1 MALGRTFSVGIDIGT
16 NQVKV
21 IVAESAD
28 SWNARKTE
36 QTGRAT
42 DSGTGTGGSG
52 MSGGIQGRHGSQR
65 STDHLPRVIG
75 GGMAETRGMRHGYIT
90 NQKEVVKSIK
100 TAVAQAEKNAG
111 VSIKRAYVSING
123 VGLGAIISSASV
135 NTTKADAEITD
146 LDVKRAIEES
156 EKELPN
162 QYIQNRKIV
171 HTIPLEFKIDGKK
184 VLGKPQGLKGLR
196 LEARVLY
203 MTCLAHH
210 LNDILSA
217 CEEADIEI
225 QDVIAGPMASSFV
238 TLSKTQKI
246 AGCLLANIGCET
258 TSIIVFE
265 NNIPIS
271 LEVFPFGSNDI
282 TNDIALGLKV
292 SLEDAETIKI
302 GNGKPS
308 DHSFSK
314 KKLDEIIIARL
325 ADIFDLINDHLK
337 RIDRS
342 GLLPAGV
349 ILTGGGAILNNI
361 EEFAKIALHL
371 PAKKSNLD
379 LQGNLKVV
387 QQDQEWAVAY
397 GLAMVGL
404 GTDDGGLVH
413 SGSTAGIIG
422 KLLKRFWSW
431 LKQFLP

>member
-1 MALGRTFSVGIDIGT
+1 MAIGRSFSVGIDIGT

-21 IVAESAD
+21 IVAESAE
-28 SWNARKTE
+28 SWNSRKGGEGANGANAGAQRQARPS
-36 QTGRAT
+36 
-42 DSGTGTGGSG
+42 DS
-52 MSGGIQGRHGSQR
+52 
-65 STDHLPRVIG
+65 LPRVIG
-75 GGMAETRGMRHGYIT
+75 GGVAETRGMRHGYIT
-90 NQKEVVKSIK
+90 NLKEVVRSIK
-100 TAVAQAEKNAG
+100 TAVAQAEKSAG
-111 VSIKRAYVSING
+111 ISIKRAYVSVSGI
-123 VGLGAIISSASV
+123 GLGAIISTASV

-162 QYIQNRKIV
+162 QYIQNRKII
-171 HTIPLEFKIDGKK
+171 HTIPLEFKIDGKR
-184 VLGKPQGLKGLR
+184 VLGKPQGLKGIR

-210 LNDILSA
+210 LNEILNA

-238 TLSKTQKI
+238 TLNKTQKI

-292 SLEDAETIKI
+292 SLEDAEAIKT
-302 GNGKPS
+302 GKSS
-308 DHSFSK
+308 DFSYSK
-314 KKLDEIIIARL
+314 KKLDEIVIARL

-349 ILTGGGAILNNI
+349 ILTGGGAALANI
-361 EEFAKIALHL
+361 EDFAKIALHL
-371 PAKKSNLD
+371 PSKKSSLE
-379 LQGNLKVV
+379 LQGNIKVI
-387 QQDQEWAVAY
+387 QQDTEWAVAY

-404 GTDDGGLVH
+404 GTDDGGIIN
-413 SGSTAGIIG
+413 SGSTAGMLA
-422 KLLKRFWSW
+422 KLLKRFWNW